1 MRLSSI
7 GFASLAALAV
17 LVPASRAAAVG
28 TRSFNLDTLEE
39 MSGGDLKGV
48 AVSSD
53 GIVRAGWTFGNVPL
67 KDATSA
73 FCALAMDDDSVL
85 IGSSPG
91 GKILRVAGDQVT
103 VFAET
108 KELAVT
114 ALAKDKKGTV
124 YAGTTGGKLFKVSQ
138 GKADVFSKLEGAEHV
153 WALAFDAKT
162 GSLFAAT
169 GGDEGKVFRVD
180 AGGGSSVFFKSD
192 EPHLVSVAVADN
204 GDVLAGSSGKGLLY
218 RIAGAGRGQVVYDF
232 PGEEVKGIVVGA
244 RGSYYVIANEYG
256 EPPEPPRK
264 SSYAAHQQPGPSTGA
279 RPKPGKG
286 ALYRFDAS
294 GRPEKLM
301 HHDEFHYLSLAL
313 GAHGEPLVGTGA
325 EGRIYS
331 ADDDHVVTLVADV
344 DSRQIGALGLNAHGK
359 PFAVAS
365 DPAVYHRVVAQGGA
379 DSIWTSKTLDAGLR
393 ARFGHLAWVSS
404 GAVEVSTRTGNTSTP
419 DDTWSAWSSP
429 MRAAGAVT
437 SPAGRF
443 VQVRARLTT
452 DTTTL
457 NEIVLP
463 YLTENLRPI
472 VTEVTA
478 HQKGITREGKEGQS
492 ANETPKHETGIH
504 ISWKVDNA
512 DGDALRYRLWFR
524 SESQTVWRDMLSPG
538 EMLTKQ
544 DFDWDAA
551 AIPEGRYRV
560 RVDASDEM
568 ANPPDTAS
576 HHALDSSIVL
586 IDNTPPVIT
595 GLGIAG
601 RRLHARITDGLGP
614 IVRAEIAVDGQLEW
628 RPVSAADGIFDTA
641 DETIDEDVAK
651 LVPAGSHVV
660 ALRAF
665 DLAGNSAV
673 SETEAK

>member
-28 TRSFNLDTLEE
+28 TRSFDLDTLEE

-67 KDATSA
+67 KDATTA
-73 FCALAMDDDSVL
+73 FAALAMDDGSVL
-85 IGSSPG
+85 IATSPG

-138 GKADVFSKLEGAEHV
+138 GKADVFSKLEGAEEV
-153 WALAFDAKT
+153 WALAFDAKS

-169 GGDEGKVFRVD
+169 GGEEGKVMRVD
-180 AGGGSSVFFKSD
+180 AGGASSVYFKSD
-192 EPHLVSVAVADN
+192 EPHLVSLAVGDD

-218 RIAGAGRGQVVYDF
+218 RITGAGRGQVVYDF
-232 PGEEVKGIVVGA
+232 PGDEVKGIVPTAHGA
-244 RGSYYVIANEYG
+244 YYVIANEYG
-256 EPPEPPRK
+256 EPPEPPRH
-264 SSYAAHQQPGPSTGA
+264 SSFSAHTQPGPTTGA
-279 RPKPGKG
+279 HPKPGKG
-286 ALYRFDAS
+286 SLYRFDAS
-294 GRPEKLM
+294 GRPERLM
-301 HHDEFHYLSLAL
+301 HHDEFHYLSLML
-313 GAHGEPLVGTGA
+313 GTHGEPIVGTGA

-331 ADDDHVVTLVADV
+331 ANDDHVVTLVADV
-344 DSRQIGALGLNAHGK
+344 DSRQIGALGLDAHNK

-365 DPAVYHRVVAQGGA
+365 DPAVFHRVVAEGGPDA
-379 DSIWTSKTLDAGLR
+379 VWTSKTLDAGLR
-393 ARFGHLAWVSS
+393 ARFGHVTWLSS
-404 GAVEVSTRTGNTSTP
+404 GNVEVSTRTGNTSSP
-419 DDTWSAWSSP
+419 DDTWSAWSPPVRTAS
-429 MRAAGAVT
+429 AVT

-443 VQVRARLTT
+443 VQLRARLTT
-452 DTTTL
+452 DTSTL
-457 NEIVLP
+457 SEVVLP

-472 VTEVTA
+472 VTEVSA
-478 HQKGITREGKEGQS
+478 HQKGIAREGKEGAS
-492 ANETPKHETGIH
+492 ANDTPKHEAAVH

-512 DGDALRYRLWFR
+512 DGDTLRYRLWFR
-524 SESQTVWRDMLSPG
+524 NETQSVWRDLLAPG
-538 EMLTKQ
+538 EVLTKQ

-551 AIPEGRYRV
+551 AVPEGRYRV

-568 ANPPDTAS
+568 ANPPDTAMS
-576 HHALDSSIVL
+576 HSLDSSTVL
-586 IDNTPPVIT
+586 VDNTPPVIT
-595 GLGIAG
+595 GLGITG
-601 RRLHARITDGLGP
+601 RRLHAKITDGLGP
-614 IVRAEIAVDGQLEW
+614 IVRAEIAVDGHLEW
-628 RPVSAADGIFDTA
+628 RPVGAADGLFDTA
-641 DETIDEDVAK
+641 DEAIDEDVTK
-651 LVPAGSHVV
+651 LVPPGAHVV

-673 SETEAK
+673 AETEAK